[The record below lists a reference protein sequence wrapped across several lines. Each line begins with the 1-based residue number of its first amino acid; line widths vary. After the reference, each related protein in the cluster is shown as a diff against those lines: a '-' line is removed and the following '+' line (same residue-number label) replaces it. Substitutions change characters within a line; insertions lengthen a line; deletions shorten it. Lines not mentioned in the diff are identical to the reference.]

1 MQKNQLRPVDANRPN
16 VWLSLSPVAFALVMG
31 LLSRLVILVSMMLI
45 APIASGTGSQKLAI
59 GDWHVLVGWD
69 SVHYLGIATK
79 GYEYATDGVG
89 HNVAFFPM
97 LPLLIKAGMML
108 GLSPELAGAL
118 VNNAAFLGALMVL
131 AGWVNDRY
139 GQTVARWAV
148 AALAWCPFSLF
159 GTVVYTEGLF
169 LLCSTAALRAFD
181 RREHAWA
188 AFWGCVASGTRLPGL
203 TLAPAFL
210 WVAWKERRS
219 WSAYLAAIA
228 AAGGALLFSLFCWVQ
243 FHDPLAFLKV
253 QKAWH
258 PLGLIY
264 GEGWL
269 KSFVQ
274 ITLGPTTWNRGHI
287 ADPLYPI
294 AFVALCGLGWLLW
307 RFHQRLGKSVTYYG
321 ACAIVLLLWLL
332 AGSPLINAVMFWG
345 GVYLL
350 WHTRRALPPVAVV
363 YGFFSLVMILS
374 SGRTIS
380 VERHAY
386 GVVSLAIAM
395 GLLLSRRPRWGYAVL
410 GFFALLLV
418 SLSLRFAQHL
428 WAG

>member
-1 MQKNQLRPVDANRPN
+1 
-16 VWLSLSPVAFALVMG
+16 MG
-31 LLSRLVILVSMMLI
+31 LLSRLVILVSMMFI
-45 APIASGTGSQKLAI
+45 APLASSGSTRLAI
-59 GDWHVLVGWD
+59 GDWHVLAGWD
-69 SVHYLGIATK
+69 SVHYLGIATR
-79 GYEYATDGVG
+79 GYEYAADGIG

-97 LPLLIKAGMML
+97 LPLLIKAGMRL
-108 GLSPELAGAL
+108 GLPPDLAGVL
-118 VNNAAFLGALMVL
+118 INNAAFLGALMVL
-131 AGWVNDRY
+131 AGWVDDRY
-139 GQTVARWAV
+139 GQKVARWSV

-159 GTVVYTEGLF
+159 GTVLYTEGLF

-181 RREHAWA
+181 RRRHAWA
-188 AFWGCVASGTRLPGL
+188 AFWGCLASGTRLPGL

-210 WVAWKERRS
+210 LVAWKERRS

-228 AAGGALLFSLFCWVQ
+228 STGGVLLFSLFCWVQ

-274 ITLGPTTWNRGHI
+274 ITLGPATWNQGKI

-294 AFVALCGLGWLLW
+294 AFAVLCGLGWLLW
-307 RFHQRLGKSVTYYG
+307 RFHTRLGKRVTYYG
-321 ACAIVLLLWLL
+321 ACTIGLLLWLL
-332 AGSPLINAVMFWG
+332 AGSPLINVVMVWG
-345 GVYLL
+345 SVYLL
-350 WHTRRALPPVAVV
+350 WRFRRTLPPVAVV
-363 YGFFSLVMILS
+363 YGFLSLALILS

-380 VERHAY
+380 AERHTY
-386 GVVSLAIAM
+386 GVVSLAIAF
-395 GLLLSRRPRWGYAVL
+395 GLLLSRHPRWGFSVLSFLAV
-410 GFFALLLV
+410 LLV